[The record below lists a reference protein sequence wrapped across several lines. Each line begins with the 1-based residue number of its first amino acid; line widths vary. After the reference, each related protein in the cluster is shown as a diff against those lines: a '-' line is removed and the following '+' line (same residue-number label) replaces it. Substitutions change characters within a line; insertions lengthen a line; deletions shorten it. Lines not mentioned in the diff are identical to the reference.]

1 MEIKFNSVCMAK
13 YINKGG
19 NEFEFTDKLREFLV
33 YFNHL
38 LFPPQDGEN
47 VSVSDLLSSLM
58 EDYFYSGHIKTILY
72 DEVNDSKKDY
82 KIEIIFKVFNYEVSS
97 EFFEVKLTLRID
109 YECNYY
115 SFIIELLDKAPISAF
130 LDLRRAAKNLNLEF
144 FPVLK

>member
-1 MEIKFNSVCMAK
+1 MEIKFNSVCMVR
-13 YINKGG
+13 YSNTR
-19 NEFEFTDKLREFLV
+19 NEFLLTDKLREFLV
-33 YFNHL
+33 AFGHL
-38 LFPPQDGEN
+38 FFPPQDSEN

-72 DEVNDSKKDY
+72 DEAGSCKNY
-82 KIEIIFKVFNYEVSS
+82 KVEIIFKVFNYEVSS

-115 SFIIELLDKAPISAF
+115 SFTIELLDKAPISAF